1 MTLLPSPFRVFC
13 MRRRLSVVCV
23 LTAAAFVVA
32 LAAPAESEAKPPRA
46 KTIRVASDAQFAA
59 AVKRLRWSG
68 GKIVL
73 RPRLYRLLV
82 VGARGRAP
90 LRIVGTR
97 GARVQR
103 VVFDGAQHVDFGR
116 VRIGPVSGDAR
127 VEVWRSRD
135 IVLHDLL
142 VTARRTG
149 FSSSV
154 LIAHGVRITLR
165 RSNFMHCGD
174 RAREFTNC
182 VTLYRWSHRVVIED
196 NVFHDCQGCDFVHGR
211 FGSRLVIRRNRF
223 DRALPCSMGR
233 HRCGHNDLVQLFGG
247 RHVLVEG
254 NRFGVYREGG
264 AQLYLTNWVDYAT
277 IVNNVFVG
285 TDRRVPGYHARMGI
299 VIGSN
304 ASRRLPHY
312 AKVVNNT
319 ILTGTRR
326 RDGYAGSIRMS
337 TRYSRVLRWKRPIV
351 ANNVIALLEQPAR
364 VCNGSQ
370 RFLNNLV
377 LHGRDCSRQ
386 VVLHPGPFGLD
397 RMGRPHAGSLVIDGA
412 NRHFAPRFDL
422 TGRRRTGAPDIG
434 ALEYHGR

>member
-1 MTLLPSPFRVFC
+1 
-13 MRRRLSVVCV
+13 MRRRRSSALLF
-23 LTAAAFVVA
+23 LTAAALVVA
-32 LAAPAESEAKPPRA
+32 LGAPAGGAAKGPRA
-46 KTIRVASDAQFAA
+46 KTIRVAGDAQFAA
-59 AVKRLRWSG
+59 AVRQLRWTG

-73 RPRLYRLLV
+73 RPRLYRRLV
-82 VGARGRAP
+82 VGPRGRAP

-97 GARVQR
+97 GARVQH
-103 VVFDGAQHVDFGR
+103 VVFDGAQHVYFGR
-116 VRIGPVSGDAR
+116 VRVGPISGDAL

-135 IVLHDLL
+135 IVLHDL
-142 VTARRTG
+142 VVSARRTG

-154 LIAHGVRITLR
+154 LVANGVRVTVR

-174 RAREFTNC
+174 RARDFVNC

-196 NVFHDCQGCDFVHGR
+196 NVFHDCWGCDFVHGR

-285 TDRRVPGYHARMGI
+285 TDPRVPGYHARMGI

-304 ASRRLPHY
+304 ASRRLPHH
-312 AKVVNNT
+312 AKVINNT

-337 TRYSRVLRWKRPIV
+337 SRYSRVPRWKRPIV

-377 LHGRDCSRQ
+377 LHGRDCSRRI
-386 VVLHPGPFGLD
+386 VLHPGPFGLD

>member
-1 MTLLPSPFRVFC
+1 
-13 MRRRLSVVCV
+13 MRRRSSGLLLLS
-23 LTAAAFVVA
+23 AAAFVVA
-32 LAAPAESEAKPPRA
+32 LAAPATGGAKGPRA
-46 KTIRVASDAQFAA
+46 TTIRVASDAQFEA
-59 AVKRLRWSG
+59 AVRRLRWSG

-73 RPRLYRLLV
+73 RPRLYRRLV
-82 VGARGRAP
+82 IGARGRAP

-97 GARVQR
+97 GARVQH
-103 VVFDGAQHVDFGR
+103 VVFDNAQHVYFGR
-116 VRIGPVSGDAR
+116 VRVGPIAGDAL
-127 VEVWRSRD
+127 VEIWRSRD
-135 IVLHDLL
+135 IVLHDL
-142 VTARRTG
+142 VVSARRTG

-154 LIAHGVRITLR
+154 LVANGVRVTIR

-174 RAREFTNC
+174 RARDFVNC

-196 NVFHDCQGCDFVHGR
+196 NVFHDCWGCDFVHGR
-211 FGSRLVIRRNRF
+211 FGTRLVIRRNRF

-247 RHVLVEG
+247 RHVLIEG

-285 TDRRVPGYHARMGI
+285 TDPRVPGYHARMGI

-304 ASRRLPHY
+304 ASRRLPYY

-319 ILTGTRR
+319 ILTGSRR

-337 TRYSRVLRWKRPIV
+337 TRYSVVKRWRRPIV
-351 ANNVIALLEQPAR
+351 ANNVIGLLEQPAR

-370 RFLNNLV
+370 RFISNV
-377 LHGRDCSRQ
+377 VIHGRDCSRRT
-386 VVLHPGPFGLD
+386 VPHLGLLGLD
-397 RMGRPHAGSLVIDGA
+397 QLGRPREGSLVIDGA
-412 NRHFAPRFDL
+412 NRYYAPRTDF
-422 TGRRRTGAPDIG
+422 TGRRRGGAPDIG
-434 ALEYHGR
+434 ALEYRGR

>member
-46 KTIRVASDAQFAA
+46 KTIRVAGDAQFAA

-68 GKIVL
+68 GTIVL
-73 RPRLYRLLV
+73 RPLLYRLLV
-82 VGARGRAP
+82 VGQRGRAP

-103 VVFDGAQHVDFGR
+103 VVFDGAQRVSLGH
-116 VRIGPVSGDAR
+116 VRIGPVGGDAL

-149 FSSSV
+149 YSASV
-154 LIAHGVRITLR
+154 LIADGVRITLR

-223 DRALPCSMGR
+223 DRAMPCSMGR
-233 HRCGHNDLVQLFGG
+233 HRCGHNDLLQLFGG
-247 RHVLVEG
+247 RHVLIEG

-285 TDRRVPGYHARMGI
+285 TDPRVPGYHARMGI

-304 ASRRLPHY
+304 ASRRLPHH
-312 AKVVNNT
+312 AKVINNT

-326 RDGYAGSIRMS
+326 RDGYAGSIRMNS
-337 TRYSRVLRWKRPIV
+337 RYGGVQRWKRPIV

-370 RFLNNLV
+370 RFINNIV
-377 LHGRDCSRQ
+377 IHGRSCRKTDL
-386 VVLHPGPFGLD
+386 VGPANLDGL
-397 RMGRPHAGSLVIDGA
+397 GRP
-412 NRHFAPRFDL
+412 
-422 TGRRRTGAPDIG
+422 
-434 ALEYHGR
+434 